1 MSTYFKHPFI
11 LILTLVVIIL
21 MVSGCGP
28 NSPSPTAPQGTA
40 AEATQAAALA
50 TQAAAHATLVT
61 NTEKKNETP
70 ISTAEST
77 KQATLIAP
85 ATSAPTPLP
94 TPTAEPTATAT
105 PTPALL
111 AVMVTNP
118 KLNVREGPD
127 TVYKRIDQV
136 KQGDV
141 LQAIGRN
148 GEGTWIKVT
157 TPDGKGGWVAVRFT
171 NANEKVDALPITV
184 APPRPKCRNGV
195 RGLIAF
201 KSNRGGVWVMNPDGS
216 NQMPMCDPNAYY
228 YALNNKRSYEYCS
241 ANGFYCVKD
250 DWAPDRSSM
259 DIYVLDNEYGTGWHR
274 IVSNNHTDWGARI
287 DPGGYWVVFVTN
299 RNGNDELWMISRE
312 VTGERRL
319 TVNDWQWDKHPTWS
333 PDGKRIAFFSNRV
346 TGRKQIWVL
355 DPNAPL
361 KEKINPRNISRNS
374 FVDWDPVWLK

>member
-1 MSTYFKHPFI
+1 MSTNFRYPIIFTLTFI
-11 LILTLVVIIL
+11 FIIL
-21 MVSGCGP
+21 MVSGCGST
-28 NSPSPTAPQGTA
+28 SPSPTVPQEIV

-50 TQAAAHATLVT
+50 TQAAAHATLVA
-61 NTEKKNETP
+61 NTEKKEETP
-70 ISTAEST
+70 LSTLEPT
-77 KQATLIAP
+77 KQATSVTP
-85 ATSAPTPLP
+85 ATLAPTPSAN
-94 TPTAEPTATAT
+94 PTAKPTAI
-105 PTPALL
+105 PTPASL

-127 TVYKRIDQV
+127 TIYKRIAQV
-136 KQGDV
+136 KKGDV
-141 LQAIGRN
+141 LQARGRN
-148 GEGTWIKVT
+148 EEGTWIKIT
-157 TPDGKGGWVAVRFT
+157 TPDGKLGWVAARFT
-171 NANEKVDALPITV
+171 NAGEKVDALPIAE

-216 NQMPMCDPNAYY
+216 NQMPMCNPGVYY
-228 YALNNKRSYEYCS
+228 AALNNKRSYEYCS
-241 ANGFYCVKD
+241 ANGLYCVKD

-274 IVSNNHTDWGARI
+274 IVSNDHTDWGARI

-361 KEKINPRNISRNS
+361 KEKVNPRNISRNS

>member
-1 MSTYFKHPFI
+1 MSTNFRYPFI
-11 LILTLVVIIL
+11 FIPTFIFIIL
-21 MVSGCGP
+21 MVSGCGSNP
-28 NSPSPTAPQGTA
+28 PSPTAPQGAA

-61 NTEKKNETP
+61 NTEKKNKTP
-70 ISTAEST
+70 IPTAEST

-94 TPTAEPTATAT
+94 TPTAEPTAI

-148 GEGTWIKVT
+148 EEGTWIKVT

-171 NANEKVDALPITV
+171 NAGKKVDALPIAE

-216 NQMPMCDPNAYY
+216 NQMPMCNPTAYY

-241 ANGFYCVKD
+241 ANGLYCVKD
-250 DWAPDRSSM
+250 DWSPDRRSM
-259 DIYVLDNEYGTGWHR
+259 DIYVLDNEYGSGWHR
-274 IVSNNHTDWGARI
+274 IVSNDHTDWGARI

-355 DPNAPL
+355 DPNVPL
-361 KEKINPRNISRNS
+361 KEKVNPRNISRNS